1 MTFMGRLLL
10 AIAVFVFFG
19 VFWVLVIREPRQKR
33 LAKDSPETPAVT
45 DELRTA
51 ASAMYARRQMTR
63 RREGRRA

>member
-10 AIAVFVFFG
+10 ALAVFVFFG
-19 VFWVLVIREPRQKR
+19 VFWILVIREPKAKR
-33 LAKDSPETPAVT
+33 LAKDSPPVVS